1 MDLTGVRGGDEEHG
15 VVVAKACRAPFWRIL
30 KGRQRRWGQDVSQVG
45 T

>member
-15 VVVAKACRAPFWRIL
+15 VVVAKAFGAPFWRIL
-30 KGRQRRWGQDVSQVG
+30 KARQRRRGQDVWQVG